1 MAETGALP
9 LSLSRQDEQTAK
21 TCHKSAH
28 SILVFSKNSSTNG
41 PKRLRFRFNGG
52 WAVEAAVED
61 EAGDEGVGGAAKAAV
76 ADEAEDDGGGG
87 AATAAAIRV
96 GGHDVLS

>member
-1 MAETGALP
+1 MLFF
-9 LSLSRQDEQTAK
+9 RN
-21 TCHKSAH
+21 H
-28 SILVFSKNSSTNG
+28 SPTNG

-61 EAGDEGVGGAAKAAV
+61 DAEDEGVGGAAKAAV
-76 ADEAEDDGGGG
+76 ADEAEDEGGGG
-87 AATAAAIRV
+87 AATAAAIRD